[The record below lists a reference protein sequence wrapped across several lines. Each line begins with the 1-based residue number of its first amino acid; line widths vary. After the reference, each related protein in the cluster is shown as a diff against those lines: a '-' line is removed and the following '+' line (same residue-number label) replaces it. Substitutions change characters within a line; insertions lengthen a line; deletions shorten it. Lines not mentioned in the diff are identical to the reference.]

1 MRDEEWEELETRV
14 ISTIHFSL
22 APEIKYS
29 VLNEKSPCDL
39 WKKLEKKKIICQNP
53 LHRLYL
59 KKQLFELKMNEGI
72 DVSDHI
78 TKFNK
83 CVTQLLSVK
92 IKINKENQIIILLAS
107 LPKSY
112 EAIILRS

>member
-1 MRDEEWEELETRV
+1 MEEVRE
-14 ISTIHFSL
+14 
-22 APEIKYS
+22 
-29 VLNEKSPCDL
+29 
-39 WKKLEKKKIICQNP
+39 KKIICQNP
-53 LHRLYL
+53 LHKLYL

-112 EAIILRS
+112 EAIMITLLIGKTTLTLGEKSMALLEIENIIAAK

>member
-1 MRDEEWEELETRV
+1 MEEVRE
-14 ISTIHFSL
+14 
-22 APEIKYS
+22 
-29 VLNEKSPCDL
+29 
-39 WKKLEKKKIICQNP
+39 KKIICQNP

-59 KKQLFELKMNEGI
+59 TKQLFELKMNEGI

-83 CVTQLLSVK
+83 YVTQLLSVK

-112 EAIILRS
+112 EAIMITLLIGKTMLTSDEKSMALLEIENIIAAK

>member
-1 MRDEEWEELETRV
+1 M
-14 ISTIHFSL
+14 
-22 APEIKYS
+22 
-29 VLNEKSPCDL
+29 
-39 WKKLEKKKIICQNP
+39 
-53 LHRLYL
+53 

-78 TKFNK
+78 TKIIK

-107 LPKSY
+107 LPK
-112 EAIILRS
+112 

>member
-1 MRDEEWEELETRV
+1 
-14 ISTIHFSL
+14 
-22 APEIKYS
+22 
-29 VLNEKSPCDL
+29 
-39 WKKLEKKKIICQNP
+39 
-53 LHRLYL
+53 
-59 KKQLFELKMNEGI
+59 MNEGI

-83 CVTQLLSVK
+83 YVTQLLSVK

-112 EAIILRS
+112 EAIMTTLLIGKTMLTSGEKSMALLEIENIIAAE